1 MDFWISM
8 PSTGLQLLFSNRPSS
23 VAPISRPLHYAAQLR
38 PKDGAHL
45 CAALLQAEAE
55 LDATTRRGHTALLF
69 AAGRGHGEVL
79 CISMMCGNF
88 FLGGGN
94 WESIKK
100 GLKSKPNNL
109 RWCVRSKSKNQK
121 AAIGANVSL
130 LRPKRSR
137 WCASSW
143 VLGPTLGL

>member
-1 MDFWISM
+1 M

-88 FLGGGN
+88 FFGGG
-94 WESIKK
+94 EL
-100 GLKSKPNNL
+100 GEY
-109 RWCVRSKSKNQK
+109 QK
-121 AAIGANVSL
+121 RFEV
-130 LRPKRSR
+130 K
-137 WCASSW
+137 
-143 VLGPTLGL
+143 TQ

>member
-1 MDFWISM
+1 M

-88 FLGGGN
+88 FFGGGN

-100 GLKSKPNNL
+100 RFEVKT
-109 RWCVRSKSKNQK
+109 Q
-121 AAIGANVSL
+121 
-130 LRPKRSR
+130 
-137 WCASSW
+137 
-143 VLGPTLGL
+143 